1 MTYAAARWQGRG
13 QVGLR
18 WGSTF
23 GKVARASLGPFRQR
37 QFKDRRPFNLTH
49 DPLQAIVWWT
59 VIDTQTLPREV
70 PVCPAKVRPALVYI
84 GGAESETIM
93 EKQRTT
99 GAVIDSPRS
108 VTLRFFSTT
117 PREADT
123 IMFIDNN
130 AALSCL
136 INGNSGLTAS
146 DAAWTDQLR
155 ARCGLT

>member
-1 MTYAAARWQGRG
+1 VCSPAVSGSHASGSFGGQRNPRARGDPQAQMTYAAARWQGRG

-84 GGAESETIM
+84 GGAESETIF
-93 EKQRTT
+93 
-99 GAVIDSPRS
+99 G
-108 VTLRFFSTT
+108 
-117 PREADT
+117 EAADY
-123 IMFIDNN
+123 
-130 AALSCL
+130 
-136 INGNSGLTAS
+136 
-146 DAAWTDQLR
+146 R
-155 ARCGLT
+155 RCY